1 MTTMIPRLCRLM
13 LCLFLGTALADDAST
28 WLTRFEKSG
37 GVETARFQESMEYFS
52 RLAKSS
58 SAARWLEFGVSPEG
72 RSLKMLVI
80 SQDRCFTPEKARRA
94 GKPVV
99 LIQGCIHPGE
109 SEGND
114 AGMLIARDLLVNRR
128 HAKLMDHLILIFIPI
143 FNVDG
148 HKRTSWNS
156 RINQN
161 GPTETGWRVTATR
174 LNLNRDFVKADA
186 PEMRA
191 WLAMYHA
198 WQPHFFYDCHT
209 TDGQDFQYV
218 LNYYIDTHPAYGGPI
233 SRWAADRFL
242 PRLLCRA
249 EQEGLIIGPYAGL
262 VDERDPAK
270 GMMGGVWRPMLSNS
284 FATLMNRAGFLIEA
298 HSLKPYKQRV
308 EATRDLLLM
317 GLDLIADDADEL
329 MKAVAQGDRWSAGLG
344 KTYDPQP
351 SFPLAFRTLKDGGDS
366 LVYRG
371 YQVRYVKGE
380 ISGEEYPIYTQEVK
394 NTPSLYLDK
403 VEPAVLVSP
412 PLGYLV
418 PAAWQ
423 NVVQVLDR
431 HGISYVRLKQ
441 TAHMH
446 VETYRFTDVKFRSTP
461 YEGRQLVS
469 LKTIPVSLE
478 RTFQAGDLYVPV
490 DNHKSRLIMY
500 LLEPAS
506 PDALIGWGF
515 FNTIFEDREYFEEYV
530 MEPLAQGMLKSQ
542 PAIKKEFIERL
553 ATDSS
558 FAASPRQRLYFFY
571 ERSPFFDA
579 EKNLYPIARVI
590 KPLEATIF

>member
-1 MTTMIPRLCRLM
+1 MKTMVRRITCLM
-13 LCLFLGTALADDAST
+13 LGLYSWTTFATDAST
-28 WLTRFEKSG
+28 WLTRFERSG
-37 GVETARFQESMEYFS
+37 GLETARYQESMYYWS
-52 RLAKSS
+52 RLAQSS
-58 SAARWLEFGVSPEG
+58 PAARWLEFGVSPEG
-72 RSLKMLVI
+72 RSLRMLVI
-80 SQDRCFTPEKARRA
+80 SQDRCFTPEKARRT

-114 AGMLIARDLLVNRR
+114 AGMLIARDLLVDKR
-128 HAKLMDHLILIFIPI
+128 HAKLIDRLILLFVPI

-148 HKRTSWNS
+148 HERYSWNS

-161 GPTETGWRVTATR
+161 GPAETGWRVTATR

-198 WQPHFFYDCHT
+198 WNPHFFYDCHT

-218 LNYYIDTHPAYGGPI
+218 LNYYIDTHPDYGGPI

-242 PRLLCRA
+242 HRLLRRA
-249 EQEGLIIGPYAGL
+249 EQEGLVIGPYAGL

-329 MKAVAQGDRWSAGLG
+329 MKAVAQGDRWSTGLG

-351 SFPLAFRTLKDGGDS
+351 SFPLAFRTLKDKGDS
-366 LVYRG
+366 MVYRG
-371 YQVRYVKGE
+371 YHVRYVKGE
-380 ISGEEYPIYTQEVK
+380 ISGEEYPIYSQEIK
-394 NTPSLYLDK
+394 NTPSLYLDR
-403 VEPAVLVSP
+403 VEPSVLVSP

-423 NVVQVLDR
+423 NVVQVLDS

-441 TAHMH
+441 TVHVQ

-469 LKTIPVSLE
+469 FKTNPVSLQ
-478 RTFQAGDLYVPV
+478 RTFQAGDLYVPL
-490 DNHKSRLIMY
+490 NNYKSRLIMY

-506 PDALIGWGF
+506 TDALICWGF

-530 MEPLAQGMLKSQ
+530 MEPLAQTMLKSQ
-542 PAIKKEFIERL
+542 PAIKKEFNERL

-590 KPLEATIF
+590 RRQEAAIF

>member
-1 MTTMIPRLCRLM
+1 MTIMARRIICLM
-13 LCLFLGTALADDAST
+13 LVFLPWTTFAKDASA
-28 WLTRFEKSG
+28 WLTRFERSG
-37 GVETARFQESMEYFS
+37 GVETARYQESMEYFS
-52 RLAKSS
+52 RLAQSS
-58 SAARWLEFGVSPEG
+58 SAAQWLEFGVSPEG

-80 SQDRCFTPEKARRA
+80 SQDRCFTPEKARVA

-114 AGMLIARDLLVNRR
+114 ASMLIARDLLVAER
-128 HAKLMDHLILIFIPI
+128 HAELMDHLILLFVPI

-148 HKRTSWNS
+148 HERCSWNS

-161 GPTETGWRVTATR
+161 GPTQTGWRVTATR

-198 WQPHFFYDCHT
+198 WKPHFFYDCHT

-218 LNYYIDTHPAYGGPI
+218 LNYNIDTHPAYGGPI
-233 SRWAADRFL
+233 SQWAADRFL
-242 PRLLCRA
+242 PRLLRRA

-284 FATLMNRAGFLIEA
+284 FAALMNRAGFLIEA

-317 GLDLIADDADEL
+317 GLELIADDAASL
-329 MKAVAQGDRWSAGLG
+329 MKAVAEGDRWSAGLG
-344 KTYDPQP
+344 TIYDPQP
-351 SFPLAFRTLKDGGDS
+351 SFPLVFRTLKNVGDS
-366 LVYRG
+366 ILYRG
-371 YQVRYVKGE
+371 YKVRYVKGE
-380 ISGEEYPIYTQEVK
+380 ISGAEYPIYSQEIK
-394 NTPSLYLDK
+394 NTPSLYLNE

-418 PAAWQ
+418 PAAWR
-423 NVVQVLDR
+423 NVVQVLDS
-431 HGISYVRLKQ
+431 HGIHYFPLKQ
-441 TAHMH
+441 TVHVE

-469 LKTIPVSLE
+469 LKPIPVSM
-478 RTFQAGDLYVPV
+478 RRAFQAGDLYIPL
-490 DNHKSRLIMY
+490 NNPKSKLIMY

-506 PDALIGWGF
+506 TDALIGWGF
-515 FNTIFEDREYFEEYV
+515 FNAIFEDREYFEDYV
-530 MEPLAQGMLKSQ
+530 MEPLAQGMLRSQ
-542 PAIKKEFIERL
+542 PDIKKEFNARL
-553 ATDSS
+553 AADSL

-571 ERSPFFDA
+571 ERSPFFDV
-579 EKNLYPIARVI
+579 EKNLYPVARVI
-590 KPLEATIF
+590 KRQEDMIF

>member
-1 MTTMIPRLCRLM
+1 MTTMVRRIICLM
-13 LCLFLGTALADDAST
+13 LGFLSWTTFAKDASA
-28 WLTRFEKSG
+28 WLTRFERSG
-37 GVETARFQESMEYFS
+37 GVETARYQESMDYFS
-52 RLAKSS
+52 RLAQSS
-58 SAARWLEFGVSPEG
+58 PAARWLEFGVSPEG
-72 RSLKMLVI
+72 RSLRMLVI
-80 SQDRCFTPEKARRA
+80 SQDRCFTPEKARRT

-114 AGMLIARDLLVNRR
+114 AGMLIARDLLVNQR
-128 HAKLMDHLILIFIPI
+128 HAKLMDHLILLFIPI

-148 HKRTSWNS
+148 HERYTWNS

-233 SRWAADRFL
+233 SSWAADRFL
-242 PRLLCRA
+242 PRLLRRT
-249 EQEGLIIGPYAGL
+249 EQEGLVIGPYAGL

-329 MKAVAQGDRWSAGLG
+329 MKAVVQGDRWSAGLG
-344 KTYDPQP
+344 KIYDPLP
-351 SFPLAFRTLKDGGDS
+351 SFPVAFRTSKDGGDS
-366 LVYRG
+366 MVYRG
-371 YQVRYVKGE
+371 YHVRYAKGE
-380 ISGEEYPIYTQEVK
+380 ISGEEYPIYSQVVK
-394 NTPSLYLDK
+394 NTPSLYLDR
-403 VEPAVLVSP
+403 VEPSVLVSP

-423 NVVQVLDR
+423 NVVQVLDS

-441 TAHMH
+441 TVHVQ

-469 LKTIPVSLE
+469 MKSIPVSLK
-478 RTFQAGDLYVPV
+478 RTFQAGDLYVPL
-490 DNHKSRLIMY
+490 DNYKSKLIIY
-500 LLEPAS
+500 LLEPTS
-506 PDALIGWGF
+506 TDALIGWGF

-530 MEPLAQGMLKSQ
+530 MEPLAQEMLKSQ
-542 PAIKKEFIERL
+542 PVIKKEFNERL
-553 ATDSS
+553 ATDSL

-590 KPLEATIF
+590 RGQEAALF

>member
-1 MTTMIPRLCRLM
+1 M

-37 GVETARFQESMEYFS
+37 GVETARYQESMEYFG

-80 SQDRCFTPEKARRA
+80 SKERCFTPEKARLS

-114 AGMLIARDLLVNRR
+114 AGMLIARDLLVNKRY
-128 HAKLMDHLILIFIPI
+128 AKLMDHLILLFVPI
-143 FNVDG
+143 LNVDG
-148 HKRTSWNS
+148 HDRYSWNS

-198 WQPHFFYDCHT
+198 WNPRFFYDCHT

-242 PRLLCRA
+242 PKLLRRA
-249 EQEGLIIGPYAGL
+249 EQVALIIGPYAGL
-262 VDERDPAK
+262 VDERDPSK

-317 GLDLIADDADEL
+317 GLELIADDSASLIE
-329 MKAVAQGDRWSAGLG
+329 AVAQGDRWSAGLG
-344 KTYDPQP
+344 KSYDPQP
-351 SFPLAFRTLKDGGDS
+351 SFPLAFRTLKDVGDS
-366 LVYRG
+366 MLYRG
-371 YQVRYVKGE
+371 YDVRYVKGE
-380 ISGEEYPIYTQEVK
+380 ISGAEYPIYSQGIK
-394 NTPSLYLDK
+394 DIPSLYLDK
-403 VEPAVLVSP
+403 VEPSVLVSP

-418 PAAWQ
+418 PAAWR
-423 NVVQVLDR
+423 NVVEVLDS
-431 HGISYVRLKQ
+431 HGIFYVRLKQ
-441 TAHMH
+441 SIRVE
-446 VETYRFTDVKFRSTP
+446 VETYRFTDVKFRPAP

-469 LKTIPVSLE
+469 VKTIPVVMQ
-478 RTFQAGDLYVPV
+478 RTFQRGDLYVPI
-490 DNHKSRLIMY
+490 DNYKSKLIMY
-500 LLEPAS
+500 LLEPSS
-506 PDALIGWGF
+506 PDALLGWGF
-515 FNTIFEDREYFEEYV
+515 FNSIFEDREYFEEYI
-530 MEPLAQGMLKSQ
+530 MEPLAQEMMASH
-542 PAIKKEFIERL
+542 PDVKKEFTERL
-553 ATDSS
+553 AADSV
-558 FAASPRQRLYFFY
+558 FAASARQRLYFFY
-571 ERSPFFDA
+571 ERSPFFDV
-579 EKNLYPIARVI
+579 EKNLYPIARVTNR
-590 KPLEATIF
+590 LEGTLIEK